1 MCGERSTAT
10 NQPQSCLYIA
20 NTSEH
25 SHMLY
30 TERTAGHTMANQRS
44 HWHWIIV
51 ATRSETI
58 RDHQRRATTI
68 DDRHRSVT
76 WSLPSLHYHRLRR
89 RQRGCSAGA
98 QHACRRAQAVRKSEL
113 PRSPGEA
120 PVKTFKRRFAGS
132 VTITTESRTD
142 GATTCHMSRMNL
154 SGYVA
159 HVTVFSWMFTTAC
172 CFVVGLGLGLGLGLD
187 LVSGW

>member
-76 WSLPSLHYHRLRR
+76 WSSLPSLHYHRLRV
-89 RQRGCSAGA
+89 RGGVNVVA
-98 QHACRRAQAVRKSEL
+98 RRARSTPVDARKLCARANVHAQPGMHRLKRLNGDLRAVWQLQPK
-113 PRSPGEA
+113 
-120 PVKTFKRRFAGS
+120 
-132 VTITTESRTD
+132 
-142 GATTCHMSRMNL
+142 
-154 SGYVA
+154 VA
-159 HVTVFSWMFTTAC
+159 QTVQQHVTCLVWIY
-172 CFVVGLGLGLGLGLD
+172 LD
-187 LVSGW
+187 T